1 MLGFLKVIHSCL
13 SRVKFIQMGTE
24 NKLSKSKNFYNSCL
38 AYSGLIAIKIGIQ
51 RSENWWFLIYLGIIL
66 VCIALFDIASEYEK
80 TNLPKTKNFNYLLKY
95 TKKRFQWT
103 LLNSLFLIFI
113 NLYLIIWGYSIGFW
127 GIFLILF
134 GIIFGCFEL
143 INIAYAIEIKG
154 ACESK
159 DPYDLLDY
167 ARKSLKYAEKSADK
181 AWEYDPNDDKCS
193 ECKEFLLKALE
204 YDPNEGSFYRQL
216 AFLYSELGEL
226 ELSNHYFEIAD
237 KIDPDEDELFYE
249 KGKLK
254 RRRKN

>member
-1 MLGFLKVIHSCL
+1 MKKQIYP
-13 SRVKFIQMGTE
+13 KQ
-24 NKLSKSKNFYNSCL
+24 
-38 AYSGLIAIKIGIQ
+38 KISI
-51 RSENWWFLIYLGIIL
+51 IYW
-66 VCIALFDIASEYEK
+66 S
-80 TNLPKTKNFNYLLKY
+80 TQ
-95 TKKRFQWT
+95 KKRFQWT